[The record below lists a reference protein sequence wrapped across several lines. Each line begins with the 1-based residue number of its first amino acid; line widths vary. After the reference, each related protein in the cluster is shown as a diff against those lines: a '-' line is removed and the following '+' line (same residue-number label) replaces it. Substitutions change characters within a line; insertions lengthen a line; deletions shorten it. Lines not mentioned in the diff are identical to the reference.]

1 MTAREDRVLQRIL
14 SVDGKSERMFDKNK
28 AEEHRTERETA
39 FDHDPIVAIWKTE
52 YGNYVRAIEAVD
64 SNDHHWQQ
72 IPEVTAHIYF
82 SERGLHHLVSDD
94 QFEKILV

>member
-1 MTAREDRVLQRIL
+1 MTAREGRVLQRIL
-14 SVDGKSERMFDKNK
+14 TEDGKSERMFDKNK
-28 AEEHRTERETA
+28 AEEHRTERETG
-39 FDHDPIVAIWKTE
+39 FDHDPIVAIWRTE
-52 YGNYVRAIEAVD
+52 FGNFIRCIEPSD
-64 SNDHHWQQ
+64 SNDFHWQQ